1 VEFRER
7 TNAGEFVRLK
17 QQMDNQFN
25 TLARSY
31 HDNYI
36 EYATTRGDSYRNG
49 YESAQKGLEEIIAS
63 LTQQVTE
70 NAENIKLA
78 VGKSGAAQYR
88 EKQELLNNIGAHI
101 QRQSDRVE
109 QGEMRVPAVSRGKT
123 YTNEYFVVSLL
134 FLAIVGLQF
143 V

>member
-1 VEFRER
+1 VEFQER

-36 EYATTRGDSYRNG
+36 EYATTGGESYRNG

-63 LTQQVTE
+63 LTKQVNE
-70 NAENIKLA
+70 NADNIKLA
-78 VGKSGAAQYR
+78 VGKSGAAQFR
-88 EKQELLNNIGAHI
+88 EKQAILNNIGAYI
-101 QRQSDRVE
+101 QQQSDRVE
-109 QGEMRVPAVSRGKT
+109 QGKMRLPAVSRGKT
-123 YTNEYFVVSLL
+123 YTNEYFVLSLL

>member
-1 VEFRER
+1 VL
-7 TNAGEFVRLK
+7 LK

-36 EYATTRGDSYRNG
+36 EYATTGGQSYRNG
-49 YESAQKGLEEIIAS
+49 YESAQKGLEDIIAS
-63 LTQQVTE
+63 LTRQVTQ
-70 NAENIKLA
+70 NTENIKLA
-78 VGKSGAAQYR
+78 VGKSGAAQFR
-88 EKQELLNNIGAHI
+88 EKQALLNNIGAHI
-101 QRQSDRVE
+101 RQQSDRVE
-109 QGEMRVPAVSRGKT
+109 QGNMRVPAVSYGKT

>member
-1 VEFRER
+1 MECLAR

-36 EYATTRGDSYRNG
+36 EYSATGNAKYKTA
-49 YESAQKGLEEIIAS
+49 YEAAQKGLEEIVAS
-63 LTQQVTE
+63 LTKQVTT
-70 NAENIKLA
+70 NSQNITDA
-78 VGKSGAAQYR
+78 VGSTGLTRFR
-88 EKQELLNNIGAHI
+88 EKQAFLNTIGAGMNT
-101 QRQSDRVE
+101 QADRIK
-109 QGEMRVPAVSRGKT
+109 QAEMRLPATPPGKT
-123 YTNEYFVVSLL
+123 YTNEYFFLSLL
-134 FLAIVGLQF
+134 LIAIVGLQI